1 MSRTR
6 DSVSLDVDSRGQLAL
21 SNQRLR
27 CDERS
32 PMFPFN
38 CPVVPPIAQQSPL
51 GVPSLL
57 PAGSGQV
64 SLPALMPPVTPTPMT
79 TVIVT
84 VTKDPYP
91 AYLVPILASII
102 VVIALA
108 NNPLYSWLFNRRSA
122 TSERPTASQP
132 VLSAMGSVSSQ
143 QPVETGD
150 MTPLPPETIPAT
162 PSTQP
167 RLGGALV
174 IHQDK
179 VLSFQRT
186 CLFVVTG
193 SFVCIGTGAWVRLPR
208 HHSLLWDV
216 WRASRCCKVYAETV
230 S

>member
-1 MSRTR
+1 
-6 DSVSLDVDSRGQLAL
+6 
-21 SNQRLR
+21 
-27 CDERS
+27 
-32 PMFPFN
+32 MFPFN

-57 PAGSGQV
+57 PAGSGSGQV

-193 SFVCIGTGAWVRLPR
+193 SFCVYWYRCLGTAATAPQFTLGRMEGVP
-208 HHSLLWDV
+208 LL
-216 WRASRCCKVYAETV
+216 
-230 S
+230 